1 MQQIV
6 SKLLSFLVTLMLLPM
21 KSFKNFDNLDIKKVN
36 DNGLFWK
43 TVFLLFSNKFSRNDK
58 MNLTDR
64 NEIVSTDS

>member
-6 SKLLSFLVTLMLLPM
+6 SKLLSFSVTLMLLPM

-43 TVFLLFSNKFSRNDK
+43 TVFLLFSNKFLRNDK